1 MHTTTSHT
9 SEGKKRNGEHILIN
23 MTYIA
28 KNVDLDSGIELTR
41 AFEYWRRY
49 FEENNIVS
57 ALVIRVCPHFKNGD
71 KNEINC
77 SQTRKIVQLIS
88 RYYPAI

>member
-1 MHTTTSHT
+1 MQITTSHT
-9 SEGKKRNGEHILIN
+9 PESKKRNGEHILIN

-49 FEENNIVS
+49 F
-57 ALVIRVCPHFKNGD
+57 
-71 KNEINC
+71 
-77 SQTRKIVQLIS
+77 
-88 RYYPAI
+88 